1 MGEMVAFFNK
11 WRSGIFRL
19 LVPLVF
25 FGLAFQVIS
34 PADVAE
40 VMTGADIRWFVAG
53 CACVLAANGLC
64 SIRTRTLLP
73 EDPPGLILLWH
84 IHALRALITG
94 LVPFS
99 AGELSYVYYLRKY
112 CVTPAAKGMG
122 LLVSIRFLE
131 FALFLGLLFLV
142 ASAGL
147 FIDPSKLNQAGFAIT
162 GMGVAGVTVLVWKP
176 SFFLSRVT
184 GAAGFLSGKLVKK
197 AGSDPVMKRIDL
209 FSQSVKQVFVSRKR
223 WRIGMLTLGI
233 VILRNAFVLS
243 MLAAMGITLSGT
255 LIIFLFIFLFVTR
268 FVQGVGSFGNQE
280 AGISGALMLLGYPG
294 ENALAVAVGT
304 HLLQWIPVL
313 VLGGISYFGI
323 RGSKISPSGA

>member
-1 MGEMVAFFNK
+1 MGEMAVFFNR

-34 PADVAE
+34 PADVAA
-40 VMTGADIRWFVAG
+40 VLTGADIGWFAAG

-64 SIRTRTLLP
+64 SIRTRTLLS
-73 EDPPGLILLWH
+73 EHPPGLTLLWH

-131 FALFLGLLFLV
+131 FALFLGLLFLL

-147 FIDPSKLNQAGFAIT
+147 FMNPSTLNQAGFAIT

-176 SFFLSRVT
+176 SFFLNRVT
-184 GAAGFLSGKLVKK
+184 GAAGFLSRRVVKK
-197 AGSDPVMKRIDL
+197 AAAEHFMKRVDL
-209 FSQSVKQVFVSRKR
+209 FSLSVKQVFASRRR
-223 WRIGMLTLGI
+223 WRIGMQTLGV

-243 MLAAMGITLSGT
+243 MLAAMGVTLSGT

-268 FVQGVGSFGNQE
+268 FFQGVGSFGNQE
-280 AGISGALMLLGYPG
+280 AGIAGALMLLGYPG
-294 ENALAVAVGT
+294 EKALALAVGT

-323 RGSKISPSGA
+323 RGSENSPSGA